1 MNYVSNWKMLYLG
14 WCSDVP
20 CTYGVDKYAAQHI
33 AFVRGYIHTAE
44 LIYISLFSINHIPV
58 ICFSPGLIVDMAGDY
73 RAGFYMAGAILVLS
87 AGFLI
92 ILDRLQQR
100 KIRGSKIRP
109 KPEKSTL
116 PYPSLHILKHQTRK
130 YGEHSVVVWL
140 HETSE
145 SISRTHGSVL
155 FLPNSLLLGFTK
167 EQKFW
172 VGLFETKEDN

>member
-1 MNYVSNWKMLYLG
+1 MFLVLMVQKSARQV
-14 WCSDVP
+14 CSQ
-20 CTYGVDKYAAQHI
+20 YN
-33 AFVRGYIHTAE
+33 AFVRGYIHNTE
-44 LIYISLFSINHIPV
+44 LIYIYLFSINHILV
-58 ICFSPGLIVDMAGDY
+58 ISLSPGLIVDMAGDY
-73 RAGFYMAGAILVLS
+73 RASFYMAGAILVLS

-100 KIRGSKIRP
+100 KIRGSKIRT

-116 PYPSLHILKHQTRK
+116 PYPSLHILKHHTRR
-130 YGEHSVVVWL
+130 YGEPNVVVWL
-140 HETSE
+140 HETSD

-172 VGLFETKEDN
+172 VWLFETKEESN